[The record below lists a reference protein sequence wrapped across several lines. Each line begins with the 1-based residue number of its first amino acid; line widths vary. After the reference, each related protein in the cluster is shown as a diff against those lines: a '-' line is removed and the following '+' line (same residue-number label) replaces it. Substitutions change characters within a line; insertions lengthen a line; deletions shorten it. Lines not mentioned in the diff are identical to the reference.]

1 MSACRS
7 LNLWLSGIWW
17 DSARTNDSIFSY
29 ILLKCYSIRANGNR
43 VSYQV
48 IWLCESLLFS
58 KLSPVQL
65 LSSSDVKEKRNAFL
79 QIYCSWDL
87 YYSTRLLCGEG
98 TVGCHFGRIFENRF
112 SPAAAAVLSTAY
124 FLPVRNAAPKRVR
137 AVYVSP
143 ICSVFLFVLF
153 LPLPQNSKKGLVAWQ
168 VWCKRSAAPQLLPL
182 LEQSC
187 CFDSLWS
194 AFSKYI
200 SQERGGGGKSVFSPN
215 ATCVARVR
223 YQNSKLLICSS

>member
-1 MSACRS
+1 MPMVTELVIKLFDSVS
-7 LNLWLSGIWW
+7 LYC
-17 DSARTNDSIFSY
+17 FSNC
-29 ILLKCYSIRANGNR
+29 I
-43 VSYQV
+43 
-48 IWLCESLLFS
+48 
-58 KLSPVQL
+58 
-65 LSSSDVKEKRNAFL
+65 LSSFFHPLMLRKKEMLFANILVTA
-79 QIYCSWDL
+79 SWDL

-98 TVGCHFGRIFENRF
+98 TVGCHFGSIFENRF

-143 ICSVFLFVLF
+143 VCSVFLFVLF

-182 LEQSC
+182 LEQSR

-194 AFSKYI
+194 AFSKYT
-200 SQERGGGGKSVFSPN
+200 SQELRKKKKSVFSPN
-215 ATCVARVR
+215 ATCVATCQDTKTLN
-223 YQNSKLLICSS
+223 YSSVPPKS